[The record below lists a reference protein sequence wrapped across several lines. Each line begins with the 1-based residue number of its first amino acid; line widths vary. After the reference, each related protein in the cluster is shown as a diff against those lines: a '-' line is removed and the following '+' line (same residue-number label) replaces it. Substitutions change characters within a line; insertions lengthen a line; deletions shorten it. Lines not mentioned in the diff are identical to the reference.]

1 MNGDLSNIADVYG
14 LAFWVACLNG
24 TRVVGMV
31 GVQALDGAH
40 TAELRRMH
48 IASDCRAAGIGSALL
63 DTVLRYCRRNEI
75 TTLSLSTPEHNT
87 GAVAFYRKH
96 GFELLPRRDRV
107 HDTTE
112 FQVYMMR
119 ALAAQSK

>member
-1 MNGDLSNIADVYG
+1 MYG
-14 LAFWVACLNG
+14 LAFWVLCQNG
-24 TRVVGMV
+24 TRIVGMV
-31 GVQALDGAH
+31 GVQQVDEPR

-48 IASDCRAAGIGSALL
+48 IAKDCRGAGLGSALL
-63 DTVLRYCRRNEI
+63 DAALSNCVRNSI

-96 GFELLPRRDRV
+96 GFEMLEHRDRV

-119 ALAAQSK
+119 HVK